1 MISSCRHNPWLPHG
15 KPSSQNAFLRQDFV
29 AQCVDR
35 LCPAHAAP
43 QDPQSAAPSLL
54 IQGPWGG
61 GKTMMAGAIAEQLAK
76 RPDKLPVLLPQD
88 LPHVLNLARFFM
100 EALHLLLPPDDPDL
114 RRVME
119 EAYPGAQRGKA
130 LDLLKK
136 IARSQG
142 KTLVLIA
149 DDLDVLLIQQ
159 APNQEAKLLKQIL
172 TYEPWL
178 SMVGT
183 MDDANASHFP
193 AELKGFFTVLRLEP
207 LSDQET
213 IALWRGA
220 VDREPFPVEAALCK
234 YLCRGNPRLTA
245 FLADSYARDPGENPF
260 SSFLSVL
267 DRHTPYY
274 KGLLQELPAVERK
287 VFAALADEWA
297 PAAARAIARKA
308 DMDVNKAS
316 SLLNRLVK
324 RGRVRVA
331 GKQGR
336 IKSYELEGPANN
348 LNYLVRTGPGHFQQV
363 MGLCLFLEAFCLE
376 ELKALPPAS
385 KKDSAGETVPPTA
398 KETAEAAP
406 VTHRPSFS
414 SLAEAPLP
422 PPKPERQPPPSPF
435 TFPHKPNPPSPGP
448 DDAAGWTELAK
459 FLEAEGLFED
469 AVQAYTKTLSI
480 RPDHP
485 WAWGRLGQLLRTEM
499 HLYEDAENAYL
510 QAIEKDANQAWIW
523 AGLGRLLHENLK
535 NYVEAEQA
543 YRIAIELEPRSAEF
557 RVCMGRLHE
566 KLERGQSALR
576 AYEEAANIE
585 PDNPLAFLALA
596 EFLEKQGKAPEAG
609 QAYQSAAECRPND
622 AKGWALIGRILMDK
636 LGDAHN
642 AKSAF
647 EKALSMEP
655 ACFDAW
661 EGLMLLEGASESPEQ
676 ALRLARAF
684 VEDFGNNPLQAEKL
698 LDLFSN
704 QELNPLL
711 PQVKMMLGMEEREE
725 PPASTPGEKLRDE
738 RPHTVPPLADPPV
751 HPEPAE
757 EPAAPPPPSSDT
769 EPQPQSSSMEALKDA
784 LLALEG
790 ENPPHI
796 RKLAEI
802 IQTAMALTA
811 QGMGEAVAALL
822 HASPLLYC
830 LLPLWAGIMLHM
842 KKEANVGAEAR
853 MIAGEAAQR
862 IRSAEKTVHP
872 DRP

>member
-1 MISSCRHNPWLPHG
+1 MTPSCRHNPWLPQG
-15 KPSSQNAFLRQDFV
+15 KPSSQNAFLRRDFV

-35 LCPAHAAP
+35 LRPAHAAP
-43 QDPQSAAPSLL
+43 QHPQSAAPSLL

-76 RPDKLPVLLPQD
+76 KPDKLPVLLPQD
-88 LPHVLNLARFFM
+88 LPHVLNLGGFFM
-100 EALHLLLPPDDPDL
+100 EALHLLLPPDNPDL
-114 RRVME
+114 RKVME

-130 LDLLKK
+130 LDLLEK

-159 APNQEAKLLKQIL
+159 APNQEANLLKQIL

-183 MDDANASHFP
+183 IDDANASRFP
-193 AELKGFFTVLRLEP
+193 AELKSFFTVLRLEP
-207 LSDQET
+207 LNDQET
-213 IALWRGA
+213 IALWREA
-220 VDREPFPVEAALCK
+220 VDREPLPVESALCRC
-234 YLCRGNPRLTA
+234 LCRGNPRLSA
-245 FLADSYARDPGENPF
+245 FLADSCARDPFADPVA
-260 SSFLSVL
+260 SFLYVL

-287 VFAALADEWA
+287 VYAALADEWA

-324 RGRVRVA
+324 RGRVRVT

-336 IKSYELEGPANN
+336 VKSYELDGPANN
-348 LNYLVRTGPGHFQQV
+348 LNYLARTGSGHFQQV

-376 ELKALPPAS
+376 DIALPLTS
-385 KKDSAGETVPPTA
+385 EKDSAGETGPPTA
-398 KETAEAAP
+398 EEPPEAP
-406 VTHRPSFS
+406 LVRRPPSFS
-414 SLAEAPLP
+414 SLAEAPLSP
-422 PPKPERQPPPSPF
+422 PEPERQPPPSSVNFAHP
-435 TFPHKPNPPSPGP
+435 PNPPSPGP

-459 FLEAEGLFED
+459 FFEAQGLFED

-480 RPDHP
+480 QPDHP
-485 WAWGRLGQLLRTEM
+485 WAWGRLGQLLRTEL

-543 YRIAIELEPRSAEF
+543 YRIAIELEPRSSEF

-585 PDNPLAFLALA
+585 PDNPLAFIALA
-596 EFLEKQGKAPEAG
+596 EFLEKQGKKPEAG

-622 AKGWALIGRILMDK
+622 AKGWALIGRILTDK
-636 LGDAHN
+636 LGDAPK

-661 EGLMLLEGASESPEQ
+661 EGLVLLEGLSGSPEQ
-676 ALRLARAF
+676 ALSLARAF
-684 VEDFGNNPLQAEKL
+684 LEDFGSNPLQAKKL
-698 LDLFSN
+698 LDVFSN
-704 QELNPLL
+704 QELSPML
-711 PQVKMMLGMEEREE
+711 PQVKIMLGMEEPEGLPAAPPPPEE
-725 PPASTPGEKLRDE
+725 IHGDNRRDDF
-738 RPHTVPPLADPPV
+738 RLADPPA
-751 HPEPAE
+751 HPGPAE
-757 EPAAPPPPSSDT
+757 KSAAPPPPSSHT
-769 EPQPQSSSMEALKDA
+769 EPPPHSSAMEAFKDA
-784 LLALEG
+784 LLALE
-790 ENPPHI
+790 NKSPPPI
-796 RKLAEI
+796 RKLAKI
-802 IQTAMALTA
+802 IQAAMALTA
-811 QGMGEAVAALL
+811 QGMGEAVADLL
-822 HASPLLYC
+822 KASPLLYC
-830 LLPLWAGIMLHM
+830 LLPLWAGIMLYL
-842 KKEANVGAEAR
+842 KKEANVCAEAR
-853 MIAGEAAQR
+853 AIAREAAQR
-862 IRSAEKTVHP
+862 IRSAERTAAL
-872 DRP
+872 